1 MAQYFGDIYQAVS
14 SAVIGLGITIKHI
27 YRKPV
32 TLQFPDE
39 RQVMSERFRGFVH
52 NDMTKCDS
60 CNICAKLCP
69 VDCIYIETEG
79 KAKERMMIRY
89 AIDYNKC
96 IWCSLCTENCHTGS
110 ITMSHDYDHSVYDR
124 RSLVYEFMDPAEEKI
139 PCHRAT
145 RIDMDWWVPPKV
157 EKPKPAAKPAAPEAK
172 PAAETTPTP
181 APEAPAAAPAEAA
194 PETPAAESPTTDPAV
209 EKKPEPPAPPVGA
222 TPPTDEP
229 APPVDPESPAPKP
242 DGDKGEDT

>member
-1 MAQYFGDIYQAVS
+1 MGKYFADIFEAVTS
-14 SAVIGLGITIKHI
+14 VAKGMQITIKHI

-32 TLQFPDE
+32 TLQYPDE
-39 RQVMSERFRGFVH
+39 RQVMPERYRGFVH

-69 VDCIYIETEG
+69 VDCIYIESEG
-79 KAKERMMIRY
+79 KGKERMMTRY

-124 RSLVYEFMDPAEEKI
+124 KTLVYEFMDPTEQTI

-145 RIDMDWWVPPKV
+145 RIDTGWWVEEKK
-157 EKPKPAAKPAAPEAK
+157 EKPKPAAKPAAPEAAA
-172 PAAETTPTP
+172 PEAAAPSAETPSAETTAPATP
-181 APEAPAAAPAEAA
+181 APEAPA
-194 PETPAAESPTTDPAV
+194 PETPSD
-209 EKKPEPPAPPVGA
+209 
-222 TPPTDEP
+222 
-229 APPVDPESPAPKP
+229 
-242 DGDKGEDT
+242 DKGVEN

>member
-1 MAQYFGDIYQAVS
+1 MAQYFADIYEAVS
-14 SAVIGLGITIKHI
+14 SVLKGMRITFKHI
-27 YRKPV
+27 YKKPV

-39 RQVMSERFRGFVH
+39 RQVMPERYRGFVH

-69 VDCIYIETEG
+69 VDCIYIESEG
-79 KAKERMMIRY
+79 KGKARMMTRY

-124 RSLVYEFMDPAEEKI
+124 RTLVYEFMDPTQETI

-145 RIDMDWWVPPKV
+145 RIDMGWWVEPK
-157 EKPKPAAKPAAPEAK
+157 EDKPKPKPKPAAEAAP
-172 PAAETTPTP
+172 PAETAP
-181 APEAPAAAPAEAA
+181 APEAP
-194 PETPAAESPTTDPAV
+194 
-209 EKKPEPPAPPVGA
+209 PPA
-222 TPPTDEP
+222 DDKP
-229 APPVDPESPAPKP
+229 APGTPTP
-242 DGDKGEDT
+242 DDDKGVEN

>member
-1 MAQYFGDIYQAVS
+1 MVQYFNDIYKAVS
-14 SAVIGLGITIKHI
+14 SALVGMSITIKHI

-39 RQVMSERFRGFVH
+39 RSVMPERFRGFVH

-69 VDCIYIETEG
+69 IDCIYIEAEG
-79 KAKERMMIRY
+79 KGKERMMTRY

-110 ITMSHDYDHSVYDR
+110 ITMSHDYDHAVYDR
-124 RSLVYEFMDPAEEKI
+124 RSLVYEFMDPKEEKI

-145 RIDMDWWVPPKV
+145 REATGWWVPPKE
-157 EKPKPAAKPAAPEAK
+157 EKPKPKAEK
-172 PAAETTPTP
+172 PAAET
-181 APEAPAAAPAEAA
+181 APA
-194 PETPAAESPTTDPAV
+194 PETPAEPVSDAPAAP
-209 EKKPEPPAPPVGA
+209 EETKPSA
-222 TPPTDEP
+222 DE
-229 APPVDPESPAPKP
+229 
-242 DGDKGEDT
+242 GEDK

>member
-1 MAQYFGDIYQAVS
+1 MTQYFADIYQAVR
-14 SAVIGLGITIKHI
+14 SAVKGMGITIKHI

-39 RQVMSERFRGFVH
+39 RQVMPERFRGFVH
-52 NDMTKCDS
+52 NDMTKCDA

-69 VDCIYIETEG
+69 VDCIYIETVG

-124 RSLVYEFMDPAEEKI
+124 RSLVYEFMDPAEGKI

-145 RIDMDWWVPPKV
+145 RIDMGWWVPPKE
-157 EKPKPAAKPAAPEAK
+157 EKPKKAAPKKPAADAKPADDAK
-172 PAAETTPTP
+172 PAAEAGP
-181 APEAPAAAPAEAA
+181 AEEKPADPPAA
-194 PETPAAESPTTDPAV
+194 
-209 EKKPEPPAPPVGA
+209 
-222 TPPTDEP
+222 
-229 APPVDPESPAPKP
+229 PK
-242 DGDKGEDT
+242 GDKGDDS

>member
-1 MAQYFGDIYQAVS
+1 MAQYFADIYKAVS
-14 SAVIGLGITIKHI
+14 SAVIGMGITIKHI
-27 YRKPV
+27 YTKPV
-32 TLQFPDE
+32 TLQYPDE
-39 RQVMSERFRGFVH
+39 RQVMPERYRGFVH

-79 KAKERMMIRY
+79 KAKERYMTRY

-124 RSLVYEFMDPAEEKI
+124 RSLVYEFMDPQEKLI

-145 RIDMDWWVPPKV
+145 RVDQGWWVPPK
-157 EKPKPAAKPAAPEAK
+157 EDKPKPKPKPKPAAEAK
-172 PAAETTPTP
+172 PETPGT
-181 APEAPAAAPAEAA
+181 PEAPAAPAE
-194 PETPAAESPTTDPAV
+194 PAADQPSD
-209 EKKPEPPAPPVGA
+209 
-222 TPPTDEP
+222 
-229 APPVDPESPAPKP
+229 
-242 DGDKGEDT
+242 DKGEDK

>member
-1 MAQYFGDIYQAVS
+1 MAQYFADIYQTVTS
-14 SAVIGLGITIKHI
+14 VLKGMQITIKHI

-32 TLQFPDE
+32 TLQYPDE
-39 RQVMSERFRGFVH
+39 RQVMPERYRGFVH

-69 VDCIYIETEG
+69 VDCIYIEAEG
-79 KAKERMMIRY
+79 KAKERMMTRY

-124 RSLVYEFMDPAEEKI
+124 KTLVYEFMDPADGLI

-145 RIDMDWWVPPKV
+145 RVDMGWWVEEKK
-157 EKPKPAAKPAAPEAK
+157 EKPKPKPPVEEKPAAEAAPAPEATPEAAPEA
-172 PAAETTPTP
+172 ASET
-181 APEAPAAAPAEAA
+181 APEVA
-194 PETPAAESPTTDPAV
+194 PETD
-209 EKKPEPPAPPVGA
+209 KPS
-222 TPPTDEP
+222 D
-229 APPVDPESPAPKP
+229 
-242 DGDKGEDT
+242 DKGAE